1 MKAFFDT
8 NLFVYSVSVVPED
21 EPKRRIA
28 VTLLEETDFHLSLQ
42 VVQEFLYTCLRKAR
56 LGQNREALRTS
67 LDSLLAAPCLLPN
80 AATVRRAFEIQGQ
93 FQISYWDASIL
104 AAAQEL
110 GCDTLYSEDLS
121 DGQDYGGIRLVNP
134 FKAVEG

>member
-28 VTLLEETDFHLSLQ
+28 VTLLEEMEFHLSLQ
-42 VVQEFLYTCLRKAR
+42 VVQEFLNTCLRKAR
-56 LGQNREALRTS
+56 LGQNREALRDS
-67 LDSLLAAPCLLPN
+67 LDMLLACSCHMPSGD
-80 AATVRRAFEIQGQ
+80 TVRRAFDIQHQ
-93 FQISYWDASIL
+93 FQIGYWDAAII

-110 GCDTLYSEDLS
+110 GCDTLYTEDLNH
-121 DGQDYGGIRLVNP
+121 GQDYGGVVVKNP
-134 FKAVEG
+134 FL

>member
-28 VTLLEETDFHLSLQ
+28 VALLEEMDFHLSLQ
-42 VVQEFLYTCLRKAR
+42 VVQEFLHTCLRKAR
-56 LGQNREALRTS
+56 LGQNREALRAS
-67 LDSLLAAPCLLPN
+67 VDFLLAAPCHFPSG
-80 AATVRRAFEIQGQ
+80 ATVRRAFGIQGQ
-93 FQISYWDASIL
+93 FQITYWDAAII

-110 GCDTLYSEDLS
+110 GCDTLFSEDLN
-121 DGQDYGGIRLVNP
+121 DGQDYGGVVVKNP
-134 FKAVEG
+134 FV